1 MITKIKEIKDFG
13 IYKDYK
19 WNDIDELKPF
29 NKKNIIYGWNYSG
42 KTTLSRIFTSL
53 RDKSLH
59 KNFKSAKFK
68 IEIDNQEYTQDNLDQ
83 INENIYVFNAEYIQE
98 NLKWEQGD
106 ELDAIAFDVGENV
119 EIRDKINQNI
129 EIIDNINGTYTLIGR
144 KSKYQEIINMFNDFE
159 NNKFSQKAKSI
170 KDDIFNSIV
179 DFNKGHLKKTIPEVA
194 KDINSHIITNKD
206 DVKVLKQ
213 LSISIN
219 DKSKID
225 NVYFNVDILNLYE
238 DVKDLLET
246 KPPKEEVIDIL
257 EKDSELYVW
266 AKDGYKKHKEN
277 EFTECAFCNNKIS
290 NERLE
295 LLLNYFSNQSGK
307 LRKEI
312 ELKKV
317 EIQNSILELERIN
330 IPKSKNDL
338 IEKYHNSFVE
348 LDKNFK
354 SIKKNYKVFLEQLFK
369 GLEEK
374 ENGNIFVKLDTLIPF
389 NSTTINQ
396 FNEWINQVN
405 LLINSH
411 NDFINSFEDEQKKAR
426 KNLINH
432 LVAEYLKAEKYFE
445 QKLRSDWAKKHISG
459 FNRIIEYKKTENVG
473 LEAQLKSVIAGKEE
487 INKFIKAFLNR
498 EDISIE
504 VTDDDRFKLMR
515 GDKVAEN
522 LSEGEKTAISF
533 AYFLTKLESLHR
545 ENKLIESIVFIDDPI
560 SSLDANHIAH
570 IYSLI
575 NSFFFRKLDNQNS
588 TQVTDC
594 FKQLFISTHNFE
606 FFSFLKDSY
615 QFKKNNCEY
624 FFVKRIE
631 KDKSS
636 ICPLPKNLKKKSE
649 YVYLFDVLNQFYLD
663 GCPTDAEH
671 VILIPNALRRF
682 LEMYTLIKLP
692 GSSGEIDQ
700 RLSQLMGGQH
710 NLKVLHHFSH
720 FTTFEKVIRHDE
732 MIMNLPQAVNELME
746 LMKKDIEHLDSLRSA
761 L

>member
-13 IYKDYK
+13 IYKDFK
-19 WNDIDELKPF
+19 WNEIDRLNPF

-53 RDKSLH
+53 KDKSLH
-59 KNFKSAKFK
+59 KNFKSAKLK
-68 IEIDNQEYTQDNLDQ
+68 IEIDNQEYTQDSLDQ

-106 ELDAIAFDVGENV
+106 NLDAIAFDVGENV
-119 EIRDKINQNI
+119 EIRNEINQNT
-129 EIIDNINGTYTLIGR
+129 EIIDNINGTDVLIGR
-144 KSKYQEIINMFNDFE
+144 KSKYQEIVNIFNDFE

-179 DFNKGHLKKTIPEVA
+179 DFNKGHLKKIIPEVE
-194 KDINSHIITNKD
+194 KDINSHIITNKNE
-206 DVKVLKQ
+206 VKVLKQ

-225 NVYFNVDILNLYE
+225 DVYFNVDILKLYK
-238 DVKDLLET
+238 DVKELLET

-307 LRKEI
+307 LRKDI

-317 EIQNSILELERIN
+317 EIQNSILELEKIN

-338 IEKYHNSFVE
+338 IEKYHNNFVE
-348 LDKNFK
+348 LDKQFK

-369 GLEEK
+369 ALEEK
-374 ENGNIFVKLDTLIPF
+374 ENGNIFVKFTLIPF

-396 FNEWINQVN
+396 FDDWINKVN

-411 NDFINSFEDEQKKAR
+411 NDFINSFVDKQKEAR
-426 KNLINH
+426 ESLIKH
-432 LVAEYLKAEKYFE
+432 LVAEYLKAEKYFD
-445 QKLRSDWAKKHISG
+445 QKVKSDWAKKHISR
-459 FNRIIEYKKTENVG
+459 FNIIVKNKEIDNSE
-473 LEAQLKSVIAGKEE
+473 LEGQLKSVIAGKDE

-498 EDISIE
+498 EDIRID
-504 VTDDDRFKLMR
+504 VTDDDKFKLMR
-515 GDKVAEN
+515 GEKVAQN

-575 NSFFFRKLDNQNS
+575 NSFFFRKLDNQNP

-624 FFVKRIE
+624 FFIKRIE
-631 KDKSS
+631 KDKSN

-720 FTTFEKVIRHDE
+720 FTTFEKIIRHDE

-746 LMKKDIEHLDSLRSA
+746 LMEKDIEHLDSLRSA

>member
-13 IYKDYK
+13 IYKDFK
-19 WNDIDELKPF
+19 WNEINGLKSF

-53 RDKSLH
+53 KDKSLH
-59 KNFKSAKFK
+59 KSFKSAKLK
-68 IEIDNQEYTQDNLDQ
+68 IEVCNQDYNQDNLGQ
-83 INENIYVFNAEYIQE
+83 INENIYVFNAEYIQD
-98 NLKWEQGD
+98 NLKWEQD
-106 ELDAIAFDVGENV
+106 SNLDAIAFDVGENI
-119 EIRDKINQNI
+119 EIRNNINQNI
-129 EIIDNINGTYTLIGR
+129 EIIDNINGTSELIGR
-144 KSKYQEIINMFNDFE
+144 KSKYQEIINKFNEFE
-159 NNKFSQKAKSI
+159 NDKFSKKAKSI

-179 DFNKGHLKKTIPEVA
+179 DFNKGNLKKIIPEVE
-194 KDINSHIITNKD
+194 KDLNSYIITNKD
-206 DVKVLKQ
+206 DVIILKK
-213 LSISIN
+213 LSISVN
-219 DKSKID
+219 DKNKID
-225 NVYFNVDILNLYE
+225 DVYFDVEILKLYE
-238 DVKDLLET
+238 EVKSLLET

-257 EKDSELYVW
+257 EKDSELYIW

-277 EFTECAFCNNKIS
+277 RYSECAFCNNKV
-290 NERLE
+290 NDERLE
-295 LLLNYFSNQSGK
+295 LLLNYFSNQSGI
-307 LRKEI
+307 LRKDI
-312 ELKKV
+312 ELKKQ
-317 EIQNSILELERIN
+317 EIKNFIKELENIN
-330 IPKSKNDL
+330 VPKSKNDL
-338 IEKYHNSFVE
+338 IEKYQSTFVE
-348 LDKNFK
+348 LNEEFK
-354 SIKKNYKVFLEQLFK
+354 SIKKSYIGFFEKLYKT
-369 GLEEK
+369 LEEK
-374 ENGNIFVKLDTLIPF
+374 ENGNIFVELNTLIPF
-389 NSTTINQ
+389 DSILIDK
-396 FNEWINQVN
+396 FSKWINKVN

-411 NDFINSFEDEQKKAR
+411 NDFINSFVDKQKEAR
-426 KNLINH
+426 ESLIKH
-432 LVAEYLKAEKYFE
+432 LVAEYLKAEKYFD
-445 QKLRSDWAKKHISG
+445 QKIKSDWAKKHISR
-459 FNRIIEYKKTENVG
+459 FNIIVKNKEIDNVE
-473 LEAQLKSVIAGKEE
+473 LEGQLKSVVAGKDE

-498 EDISIE
+498 EDIRID
-504 VTDDDRFKLMR
+504 VTDDDKFKLMR
-515 GDKVAEN
+515 GEKVAQN

-545 ENKLIESIVFIDDPI
+545 ENKLIESIIFIDDPI

-575 NSFFFRKLDNQNS
+575 NSFFFRKLDNRNS

-624 FFVKRIE
+624 FFIKRIE
-631 KDKSS
+631 KNKSS

-746 LMKKDIEHLDSLRSA
+746 LMEKDIEHLDSLRSA